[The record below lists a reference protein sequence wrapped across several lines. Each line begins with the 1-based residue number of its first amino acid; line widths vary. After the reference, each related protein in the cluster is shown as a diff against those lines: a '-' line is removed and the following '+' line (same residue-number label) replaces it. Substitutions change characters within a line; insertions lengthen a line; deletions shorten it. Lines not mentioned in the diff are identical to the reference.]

1 MKRVLSGGSLLS
13 LLFSLIAVLGL
24 ALSFLVVQPAKCDE
38 LYGRVRGIVSD
49 TTGAAVP
56 GVQLKLTNIGTGIAE
71 ELVSASDGS
80 FSFVNLKPGEYTL
93 VATKASFK
101 TFQASAIKVEPNEV
115 HVQNVGMELGT
126 VSETIE
132 VSANQAQ
139 VEMTSMQLTNTIDAK
154 TITDLPLIGRN
165 WVTLQQTLPG
175 VVTPDTRF
183 STNYSTNGSQAQ
195 QNSYL
200 VNGNDSN
207 DLPLNSPLAV
217 PNPDTIEE
225 VKMVTNTI
233 NPEFGRNSGAIMNA
247 VTKSGTNN
255 IHGTGFW
262 FYRDTFLNTAS
273 FFSRTK
279 PVFHQ
284 NLFGGTV
291 GGPVW
296 KNKVFFFY
304 GLQVTRSRQPSS
316 LGTQNNTVYTPAQLA
331 GNFDPTLLN
340 DAAVTKDPKTGIY
353 TFTNPNNSPFPMFG
367 DANSTCPVSGGVMC
381 PAGTPYGKTL
391 KAGATPTSAP
401 VPTGNNG
408 LFSTGAV
415 PTQLFNSL
423 ASKLVQQF
431 VPAAVAGTNQVSF
444 NPVTLNKVNQHIGR
458 MDFNFSQKDS
468 IWFYALA
475 NDQSQINDIP
485 FSGATLPGFG
495 DESTPFTKQFS
506 ASWSHIINSN
516 VLNELRLAYTR
527 LNFAT
532 GQPVNVRQPSSVGF
546 ANILPQLPS
555 GADYPQI
562 SVTGYFTLGGTNNGP
577 QPRKDQTYQITDN
590 FSWIKGK
597 HTLKFGYAGRKFQVW
612 NPFANSN
619 EGVFNF
625 DPAGFYS
632 TNDPGLDFLLG
643 IPNTYAQGSGSII
656 MAQAYEHY
664 IYAQDQ
670 WRVKP
675 NLTLTVG
682 AGYQIDTPI
691 EEFQNGGISRVCVQP
706 GQQSKVFPT
715 APLGYTLPGDPGCD
729 RYGGASTKYN
739 HIGPRAGFAYTPN
752 WGGRLMGGNGK
763 TSIRG
768 GFGLYFNR
776 GEEELN
782 LQDLGIPPFGLNTA
796 GVTDATTN
804 TNFYNPSFP
813 NPFQDIA
820 SSFSIPN
827 KFPYVPP
834 TAGTTNIDFSQF
846 AIAGNLSTI
855 SKNLTTPHSFNYNL
869 TLERELPGQTIVRV
883 GYVGAHA
890 SKLITSYTFN
900 PIIPSN
906 IPICLADP
914 TCVANRA
921 SLTKT
926 NPGFFPLNG
935 TVYGSDGQITNGG
948 FSNYNSMQFTV
959 EKHMS
964 HGLQFLSAYTYSHSL
979 DVSSS
984 FEDTA
989 FQGAGGVDPYG
1000 RFGRDYGDSAFDA
1013 RHRWVLTL
1021 DYEIPSLKHVWSA
1034 VPGRLVEGWR
1044 VNGINALQTGF
1055 PIIFQDTG
1063 SRSLIC
1069 SENFTYYGC
1078 PDRPEVVSAPTVFD
1092 PRTSVIGTK
1101 NHYYFNPSAFG
1112 RETLGTLGNVS
1123 RGYLHGPGYWNTDFS
1138 LQKDTQI
1145 TEGKK
1150 LQLRFEA
1157 YNVLNHTNF
1166 ANPVGSVSSGNFG
1179 RISAL
1184 RSFTN
1189 SRQMQL
1195 GAKFIF

>member
-1 MKRVLSGGSLLS
+1 M
-13 LLFSLIAVLGL
+13 L
-24 ALSFLVVQPAKCDE
+24 ALSVLSVQPASADE

-49 TTGAAVP
+49 ATGATVP
-56 GVQLKLTNIGTGIAE
+56 GVQLKLTNVGTGIAE
-71 ELVSASDGS
+71 EAVSAADGS
-80 FSFVNLKPGEYTL
+80 FTFGNLKPGEYKL
-93 VATKASFK
+93 VASKTSFK
-101 TFQASAIKVEPNEV
+101 TFQVSAIKVEPNEI
-115 HVQNVGMELGT
+115 HVQNVAMELGT

-132 VSANQAQ
+132 VQANPAQ
-139 VEMTSMQLTNTIDAK
+139 VELTSMQLTNTIDSK

-165 WVTLQQTLPG
+165 WVSLQQTLPG

-183 STNYSTNGSQAQ
+183 GSNYSTNGSQAQ

-255 IHGTGFW
+255 FHGSGFW
-262 FYRDTFLNTAS
+262 FYRDTFLNTPS
-273 FFSRTK
+273 FFSATK

-284 NLFGGTV
+284 NLLGGTV

-296 KNKVFFFY
+296 KNKAFFFY
-304 GLQVTRSRQPSS
+304 GIQVIRARQPD
-316 LGTQNNTVYTPAQLA
+316 GNTITNTVFTPAQLA
-331 GNFDPTLLN
+331 GNFDPTLL
-340 DAAVTKDPKTGIY
+340 T
-353 TFTNPNNSPFPMFG
+353 TNPIPFVGGIQGPNG
-367 DANSTCPVSGGVMC
+367 NCPQKSTWKACFTGGVV
-381 PAGTPYGKTL
+381 
-391 KAGATPTSAP
+391 PTSD
-401 VPTGNNG
+401 
-408 LFSTGAV
+408 
-415 PTQLFNSL
+415 FNSL

-431 VPAAVAGTNQVSF
+431 VPAAAPGTNQASF
-444 NPVTLNKVNQHIGR
+444 SPVTLNKVNQHIGR
-458 MDFNFSQKDS
+458 FDFNPNQKDS

-475 NDQSQINDIP
+475 NDQTQVNGIP

-495 DESTPFTKQFS
+495 DQSVPFTKQFA
-506 ASWSHIINSN
+506 ASWSHVINTN
-516 VLNELRLAYTR
+516 VLNELRFSYTR
-527 LNFAT
+527 LNFKT
-532 GQPVNVRQPSSVGF
+532 GQPVTVRQPSSVGF
-546 ANILPQLPS
+546 PNILPQLAT

-562 SVTGYFTLGGTNNGP
+562 AITGYFTLGGTNNGP

-619 EGVFNF
+619 DGVFSF
-625 DPAGFYS
+625 DPSAFYS
-632 TNDPGLDFLLG
+632 TGDPGLDFLLG

-656 MAQAYEHY
+656 IAQAYEHY
-664 IYAQDQ
+664 FYGQDQ

-675 NLTLTVG
+675 NLTLTLG

-691 EEFQNGGISRVCVQP
+691 EEFQNKGLSRVCVQP
-706 GQQSKVFPT
+706 GQQSTVFPT
-715 APLGYTLPGDPGCD
+715 APVGYTLPGDTGCNK
-729 RYGGASTKYN
+729 YGGASTKYN

-752 WGGRLMGGNGK
+752 WGGRLIGGSGK

-782 LQDLGIPPFGLNTA
+782 LQDLGIAPFGLNTL
-796 GVTDATTN
+796 GVADATTA
-804 TNFYNPSFP
+804 TNFYSPSFP
-813 NPFQDIA
+813 DPYHDIA
-820 SSFSIPN
+820 SGFSIPN
-827 KFPYVPP
+827 KFPYVTPAP
-834 TAGTTNIDFSQF
+834 GTTNIDFTQF
-846 AIAGNLSTI
+846 QIGPNLSVI
-855 SKNLTTPHSFNYNL
+855 PKNFTTPHSFNYNL
-869 TLERELPGQTIVRV
+869 TLERELPGQTIMRV
-883 GYVGAHA
+883 GYVGAHG

-900 PIIPSN
+900 PINPADIPV
-906 IPICLADP
+906 CLADP
-914 TCVANRA
+914 TCVAQRA
-921 SLTKT
+921 NLTAVR
-926 NPGFFPLNG
+926 PGFFPLDG
-935 TVYGSDGQITNGG
+935 TVYGSGGQVTNGG
-948 FSNYNSMQFTV
+948 FSNYDSMQFTV

-964 HGLQFLSAYTYSHSL
+964 HGLQFLSAYTYSHSR

-989 FQGAGGVDPYG
+989 FQAAGGVDPYG
-1000 RFGRDYGDSAFDA
+1000 QFGRDYGDSAFDA
-1013 RHRWVLTL
+1013 RHRWVLTM
-1021 DYEIPSLKHVWSA
+1021 DYEIPSLKHVWAAAPS
-1034 VPGRLVEGWR
+1034 RIFDGWR

-1055 PIIFQDTG
+1055 PINFQDTG
-1063 SRSLIC
+1063 SRSLTC
-1069 SENFTYYGC
+1069 SLNFSFYAC
-1078 PDRPEVVSAPTVFD
+1078 PDRPEVVSAVTVLN
-1092 PRTSVIGTK
+1092 PKNSVIGTK

-1112 RETLGTLGNVS
+1112 RETLGTLGNVG

-1184 RSFTN
+1184 RAFTN